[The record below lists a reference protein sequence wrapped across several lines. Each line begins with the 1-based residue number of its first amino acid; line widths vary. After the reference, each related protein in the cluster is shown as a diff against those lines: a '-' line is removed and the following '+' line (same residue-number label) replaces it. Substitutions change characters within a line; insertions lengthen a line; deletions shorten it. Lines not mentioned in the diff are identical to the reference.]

1 MNALTNYI
9 NAVANHI
16 KAGKSLRQA
25 LDLLKPQYD
34 KASPIEQRKIRLE
47 IAQFI
52 GKEHGVK
59 PIITTQGNVG
69 FDRKAKGGDAARKML
84 SYYFPAKPTNPKPAV
99 SKQADPV
106 QQLIAKYKTLTPSEK
121 RRFLASL

>member
-1 MNALTNYI
+1 MKALTNYL
-9 NAVANHI
+9 NAVQQHI
-16 KAGKSLRQA
+16 QAGKTLRQA
-25 LDLLKPQYD
+25 LDALKPVYD
-34 KASPIEQRKIRLE
+34 KAQPIEQRKIKME
-47 IAQFI
+47 VAQLI

-84 SYYFPAKPTNPKPAV
+84 TYYFPAKPTKPSIATQV
-99 SKQADPV
+99 DPV
-106 QQLIAKYKTLTPSEK
+106 QRLIKQFKSLSPSEK

>member
-99 SKQADPV
+99 SKQIDAV
-106 QQLIAKYKTLTPSEK
+106 QRLVKQFKSLSPAEK

>member
-1 MNALTNYI
+1 MKALTNYI
-9 NAVANHI
+9 NAMQQHI
-16 KAGKSLRQA
+16 QAGKTLRQA
-25 LDLLKPQYD
+25 LDLLKPIYD
-34 KASPIEQRKIRLE
+34 KAEPTEQRKIKLE
-47 IAQFI
+47 IAQHI

-84 SYYFPAKPTNPKPAV
+84 SYYFPAKSTKPSV
-99 SKQADPV
+99 TKQIDPV
-106 QQLIAKYKTLTPSEK
+106 QQLITKYKSLSPAEK